1 MNETGK
7 NTGPVA
13 ALAEIYP
20 QLYLTPGDEG
30 ALVYGPIVRRGQD
43 APSRSLAHFRGSA
56 LDSLT
61 WEDTPAG
68 PVQIITLGNRQ
79 DFETFLRIMAYRCVP
94 KEIPASQ
101 GASIL
106 DGVINWTKIRAHREA
121 YFAGGGD
128 AEGWQSEFKRF
139 TADARNF
146 KDALIVLSVGPY
158 SALPAADAGLSE
170 SEWLAAS
177 HLIRKAHECTHFI
190 CRRLF
195 PELIDPIWDELI
207 ADAVGLYAA
216 FGRYDRA
223 LAGRLLGVTAEGYAG
238 GRLENYAG
246 DDDLNAL
253 ARKVYKTLAHLEGRA
268 TEAGSIPAYE
278 MALRLEAE
286 HSFWQKQRHSEE

>member
-1 MNETGK
+1 MNEAGK
-7 NTGPVA
+7 NTSPVA

-20 QLYLTPGDEG
+20 QLYLTPGEEG
-30 ALVYGPIVRRGQD
+30 ALAYGPIVRRGQD

-61 WEDTPAG
+61 VEDTPAG
-68 PVQIITLGNRQ
+68 PVQIITLGERQ
-79 DFETFLRIMAYRCVP
+79 DFETFLRIMAYRCAV
-94 KEIPASQ
+94 KEIPATQ

-106 DGVINWTKIRAHREA
+106 DGVINWTKIRAHQAA
-121 YFAGGGD
+121 YFAGGGS
-128 AEGWQSEFKRF
+128 AEEWAGEFKRF
-139 TADARNF
+139 TAEPRNF

-158 SALPAADAGLSE
+158 SALPAEKAGMTE
-170 SEWLAAS
+170 AEWLAAS

-195 PELIDPIWDELI
+195 PELIDPVWDELI

-223 LAGRLLGVTAEGYAG
+223 LAGRLLGVTAQGYAG

-253 ARKVYKTLAHLEGRA
+253 SRKVYKTLAHLEGRA

>member
-1 MNETGK
+1 MNEAGK
-7 NTGPVA
+7 NTSPVA
-13 ALAEIYP
+13 ALAAVYP
-20 QLYLTPGDEG
+20 QLYLTPGEEG
-30 ALVYGPIVRRGQD
+30 ALAYGPIVRRGQD
-43 APSRSLAHFRGSA
+43 APSHSLAHFRGSA

-106 DGVINWTKIRAHREA
+106 DGVINWTKIRAHQAA

-128 AEGWQSEFKRF
+128 ADGWAAEFKRF
-139 TADARNF
+139 TAEPRNF

-158 SALPAADAGLSE
+158 SALPAEKAGMTE
-170 SEWLAAS
+170 AEWLAAS

-195 PELIDPIWDELI
+195 PELIDPVWDELV

-223 LAGRLLGVTAEGYAG
+223 LAGLLLGVTAQGYAG

-246 DDDLNAL
+246 GDDLNAL
-253 ARKVYKTLAHLEGRA
+253 ARKVYKTLAHLESSA
-268 TEAGSIPAYE
+268 AEAGSIPPYE
-278 MALRLEAE
+278 MALRLERQYP
-286 HSFWQKQRHSEE
+286 FWQAQTNGE